1 MLKKLFLC
9 LLSLSLFT
17 IISAQTP
24 LDEAVDFTGTDV
36 EGETHHLFEYLDAGK
51 HVLIEFFFTT

>member
-1 MLKKLFLC
+1 MLKKLFLY
-9 LLSLSLFT
+9 LLSLSLFS